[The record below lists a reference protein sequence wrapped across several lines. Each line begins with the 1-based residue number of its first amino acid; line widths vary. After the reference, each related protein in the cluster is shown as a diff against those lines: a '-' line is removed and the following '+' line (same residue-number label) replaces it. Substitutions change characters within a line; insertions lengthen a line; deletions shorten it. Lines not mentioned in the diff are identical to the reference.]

1 MTGMLASVNS
11 IEEALLVLN
20 AEVDIIDLKQP
31 ALGAL
36 GALEVADVKQIV
48 AAIAGRRPVSATIGD
63 LPMQPE
69 MIFNAVQLMT
79 ETGVDYIKIGF
90 FPGDDWLGTLKKLVG
105 LASQKQALI
114 AVLFADAQP
123 DLTIMATLKAS
134 GFVGVM
140 LDTMDKQHGSLTQV
154 LAAEQIAHFVSQ
166 AKELQLLCGLAGSLR
181 LADIPELI
189 AYHPDYLGF
198 RGALC
203 QEHNRVGQL
212 NQIAVQ
218 AINAAMQAVSQKLA
232 IESIK

>member
-11 IEEALLVLN
+11 VEEALLVLN
-20 AEVDIIDLKQP
+20 SEVDIIDLKQP

-36 GALEVADVKQIV
+36 GALELDDVKQIV
-48 AAIAGRRPVSATIGD
+48 ATIAGRRPVSATIGD

-69 MIFNAVQLMT
+69 VIFNAVQLMA
-79 ETGVDYIKIGF
+79 ETGVAYIKIGF
-90 FPGDDWLGTLKKLVG
+90 FPGGDWLGTLKKLG
-105 LASQKQALI
+105 ELAPQKQALI
-114 AVLFADAQP
+114 AVLFADTQP
-123 DLTIMATLKAS
+123 NLTIMATLKAS

-140 LDTMDKQHGSLTQV
+140 LDTMHKQQGSLTQV
-154 LAAEQIAHFVSQ
+154 MTAEQIATFVSQ
-166 AKELQLLCGLAGSLR
+166 AKELKLLCGLAGSLR
-181 LADIPELI
+181 LTDIPELI

-218 AINAAMQAVSQKLA
+218 AIKQAMQAASV
-232 IESIK
+232 E

>member
-11 IEEALLVLN
+11 VDEALLVLS

-36 GALEVADVKQIV
+36 GALDLDDIKQIV
-48 AAIAGRRPVSATIGD
+48 AVIAGRRPVSATIGD

-69 MIFNAVQLMT
+69 IVFNAVQLMA

-90 FPGDDWLGTLKKLVG
+90 FPGNDWLGTLKKLSTLVP
-105 LASQKQALI
+105 QKQALI
-114 AVLFADAQP
+114 AVLFADTQP
-123 DLTIMATLKAS
+123 DLTILATLKAS

-140 LDTMDKQHGSLTQV
+140 LDTMDKQQGSLTQV
-154 LAAEQIAHFVSQ
+154 LAAEQIATFVSQ

-181 LADIPELI
+181 ISDIPELI

-212 NQIAVQ
+212 NVQ
-218 AINAAMQAVSQKLA
+218 AVRAIKEAMQAGSM
-232 IESIK
+232 S

>member
-36 GALEVADVKQIV
+36 GALELDDVTQIV
-48 AAIAGRRPVSATIGD
+48 AAIAGRSLVSATIGD

-69 MIFNAVQLMT
+69 VIFKAVQLMA

-90 FPGDDWLGTLKKLVG
+90 FPGDDWLGTLKKLSS
-105 LASQKQALI
+105 LALQKQALI
-114 AVLFADAQP
+114 AVLFADTQP
-123 DLTIMATLKAS
+123 DLSIMATLKAS

-140 LDTMDKQHGSLTQV
+140 LDTMDKQQGSLTQV
-154 LAAEQIAHFVSQ
+154 MTAEKIVSFVSQ
-166 AKELQLLCGLAGSLR
+166 AKQLQLLCGLAGSLR
-181 LADIPELI
+181 LTDIPELI

-212 NQIAVQ
+212 NQSAVQ
-218 AINAAMQAVSQKLA
+218 AIKEAVLA
-232 IESIK
+232 GSVE

>member
-11 IEEALLVLN
+11 VEEALLVLN
-20 AEVDIIDLKQP
+20 SEVDIIDLKQP

-36 GALEVADVKQIV
+36 GALELVNVKQIV

-69 MIFNAVQLMT
+69 VIFNAVQLMA

-90 FPGDDWLGTLKKLVG
+90 FPGDDWTGTLKKLG
-105 LASQKQALI
+105 ELTLQKQALI
-114 AVLFADAQP
+114 AVLFADTQP

-140 LDTMDKQHGSLTQV
+140 LDTMNKQQGSLTQV
-154 LAAEQIAHFVSQ
+154 MAAEQLAQFASQ
-166 AKELQLLCGLAGSLR
+166 ANNLQLLCGLAGSLR
-181 LADIPELI
+181 LTDLPELI

-212 NQIAVQ
+212 NQMAVRTIKQ
-218 AINAAMQAVSQKLA
+218 AMQAASV
-232 IESIK
+232 E